1 MPCAVLEAGDT
12 AGNNADM
19 ISVLMKLTFQQE
31 RKILIKQQSKYMSP
45 PYPRLENAPPMSG
58 KNPIC

>member
-19 ISVLMKLTFQQE
+19 ISVLMKLTLWKETRTDKKQ
-31 RKILIKQQSKYMSP
+31 IKNVRCQ
-45 PYPRLENAPPMSG
+45 
-58 KNPIC
+58 